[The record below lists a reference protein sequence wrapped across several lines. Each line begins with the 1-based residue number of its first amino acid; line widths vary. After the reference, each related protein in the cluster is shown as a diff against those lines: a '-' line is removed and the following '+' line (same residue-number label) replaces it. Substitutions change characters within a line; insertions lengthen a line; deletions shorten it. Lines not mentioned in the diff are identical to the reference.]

1 MRMAAIMRHGEP
13 EDIGA
18 NMSIAAE
25 EGRGLSALGRSQA
38 EAAREWLAGF
48 EPVAVLCSGSPRAI
62 ETARIAGAPLEPTI
76 LPDLAGLRL
85 GVWEEQPLSELHD
98 RVRRLVSGELAPPD
112 GAETVRQLADR
123 AQRAVDSALPP
134 DGNVLIV
141 SHRLTGAVLIGN
153 QLGLE
158 PELALRIPQDHA
170 AVSLVSLENSRDRV
184 LAINVTPLDSLR
196 LSRRNVEDL

>member
-13 EDIGA
+13 EDLGE
-18 NMSIAAE
+18 NVSIAAE
-25 EGRGLSALGRSQA
+25 ESRGLSALGRSQA
-38 EAAREWLAGF
+38 EAARGWLAAL
-48 EPVAVLCSGSPRAI
+48 EPVAVLCSDSPRAI
-62 ETARIAGAPLEPTI
+62 ETARIAGAPLDPTI

-85 GVWEEQPLSELHD
+85 GAWEQQPLSELRD

-141 SHRLTGAVLIGN
+141 AHRLTGAVLIGN

-170 AVSLVSLENSRDRV
+170 AVSLVSLEDSRDRV
-184 LAINVTPLDSLR
+184 LAINVTPLDPLR
-196 LSRRNVEDL
+196 LSRRQVEDL